1 MRVFGKALLFGLLTL
16 LLFSPAAF
24 ASDLKE
30 PKRVLVLF
38 SYHEGLPWERL
49 IDDSL
54 RTTLASKSTEPIELN
69 IEHTDRVSY
78 PDDAYLHKLVNLYRH
93 KYSHPKMDLI
103 IGVGDEATEI
113 LLKHGEELFPQIP
126 MVFVTAERKTLRR
139 AFLKPNMTSL
149 LWGVDIKGTVD
160 LIGEILPQTR
170 NIFFVAGTSLTDSE
184 TLKLARASLRGYTK
198 RFAINYLTDMTKEDL
213 IESVAD
219 LPERSVVLFLAFFRD
234 AEGKSFVPREILS
247 VISRKANVP
256 VFGIADTY
264 LGYGIVGGSL
274 LSAEVQGKR
283 CVEIALRILNGEPPV
298 DIIPERTLNLSMF
311 DWRQLKR
318 WGISEDNLP
327 PGCIVRHK
335 ELSFWALYKWYIL
348 GGVTLCIVEA
358 LLIFGLLLHRATRRR
373 VEQSLVE
380 AESDYRAVADFTFDW
395 EYCENLV

>member
-1 MRVFGKALLFGLLTL
+1 LKRSTGLSGFFKKVFSIFLLLYLLFTA
-16 LLFSPAAF
+16 AAF
-24 ASDLKE
+24 SLAAEK
-30 PKRVLVLF
+30 PVTKRILVIY

-49 IDDSL
+49 INDSL

-103 IGVGDEATEI
+103 IAVGDEATEI

-184 TLKLARASLRGYTK
+184 TLKLARASFRGYTK

-213 IESVAD
+213 IESVTD

-234 AEGKSFVPREILS
+234 AEGKSFVPREIMS
-247 VISRKANVP
+247 VISEKRKELLQTVHPLIALIREEKGCISCRLFKDDEDENSFALVEEWETQEGLDNYLRSDR
-256 VFGIADTY
+256 FGVL
-264 LGYGIVGGSL
+264 LGAKSL
-274 LSAEVQGKR
+274 LREPHEIKINTVSYSAGIEAVNAARGK
-283 CVEIALRILNGEPPV
+283 N
-298 DIIPERTLNLSMF
+298 T
-311 DWRQLKR
+311 
-318 WGISEDNLP
+318 
-327 PGCIVRHK
+327 
-335 ELSFWALYKWYIL
+335 
-348 GGVTLCIVEA
+348 
-358 LLIFGLLLHRATRRR
+358 
-373 VEQSLVE
+373 
-380 AESDYRAVADFTFDW
+380 
-395 EYCENLV
+395 

>member
-1 MRVFGKALLFGLLTL
+1 LTRSTGLSGFFKKVFSIFLLLYLLFTA
-16 LLFSPAAF
+16 AAF
-24 ASDLKE
+24 SLAAEK
-30 PKRVLVLF
+30 PVTKR
-38 SYHEGLPWERL
+38 
-49 IDDSL
+49 I
-54 RTTLASKSTEPIELN
+54 
-69 IEHTDRVSY
+69 
-78 PDDAYLHKLVNLYRH
+78 LVNLYRH
-93 KYSHPKMDLI
+93 KYSHPKIDLV

-213 IESVAD
+213 IESVTD

-256 VFGIADTY
+256 VFGIVDTY

-283 CVEIALRILNGEPPV
+283 CAEIAVHILRGEPPV
-298 DIIPERTLNLSMF
+298 DIVPERTLNLSMF
-311 DWRQLKR
+311 DWRQLRR
-318 WGISEDNLP
+318 WNSHSGPFTS
-327 PGCIVRHK
+327 GTF
-335 ELSFWALYKWYIL
+335 SA
-348 GGVTLCIVEA
+348 A
-358 LLIFGLLLHRATRRR
+358 LLYA
-373 VEQSLVE
+373 
-380 AESDYRAVADFTFDW
+380 
-395 EYCENLV
+395 